1 MEFVDLVCEGI
12 SCNIL
17 LKSQLK
23 LGYDA
28 LMKGDFES
36 DVGDRDGFSKPALD
50 LEDPEFLW
58 ISYLE

>member
-28 LMKGDFES
+28 LMKDDFES
-36 DVGDRDGFSKPALD
+36 DIRDGYGFSKPALD
-50 LEDPEFLW
+50 LEDPEFLL
-58 ISYLE
+58 IFCLE